1 MFSQISTYCLC
12 HKCHACTPKICYPS
26 DFLLC
31 LCRVLLVY
39 GYVSDS
45 SYFCTINAVFETYRF
60 GRPISEI
67 TKVKGRRFMEKG
79 ESRAIVGDIEV
90 TATTVMIGDKLEW
103 VTEYAFTL
111 CDGNSNDPMTLLSCR
126 ILWP

>member
-1 MFSQISTYCLC
+1 MPGVIGVRLRFR
-12 HKCHACTPKICYPS
+12 
-26 DFLLC
+26 FL
-31 LCRVLLVY
+31 V
-39 GYVSDS
+39 
-45 SYFCTINAVFETYRF
+45 FEKHCTINAVFETYRF

-111 CDGNSNDPMTLLSCR
+111 CDGNSNASNDAPQLPHSVALVWHSV
-126 ILWP
+126 